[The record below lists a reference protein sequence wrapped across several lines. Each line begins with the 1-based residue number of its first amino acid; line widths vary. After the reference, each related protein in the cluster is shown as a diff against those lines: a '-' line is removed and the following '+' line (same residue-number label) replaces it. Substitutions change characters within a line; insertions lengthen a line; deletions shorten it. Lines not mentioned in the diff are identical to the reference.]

1 MRWFNVSEN
10 VNVGE
15 EIKMQEERNSLS
27 HFCRAWPLGNFA
39 ALRNSYGNNMVHY
52 ILLGYGRKEYCTNT
66 GWKENFHLGAACR
79 RDFYMGIFSYPKTQ
93 HETETQHVKRTL
105 PTILRDHKKSLQL
118 SLSITLTLTIIEFAP
133 REIHSSYTWG
143 SLPWN
148 LEFNVNI

>member
-1 MRWFNVSEN
+1 MEIHSQN

-15 EIKMQEERNSLS
+15 RDENARRKKLIPAFLS
-27 HFCRAWPLGNFA
+27 NVAIDNFA

-66 GWKENFHLGAACR
+66 GCKEIFHLGAACR
-79 RDFYMGIFSYPKTQ
+79 RDFYVGIFSYPKTRY
-93 HETETQHVKRTL
+93 ETESHHVKRTL

-118 SLSITLTLTIIEFAP
+118 SLSITLTLTIIQFAP